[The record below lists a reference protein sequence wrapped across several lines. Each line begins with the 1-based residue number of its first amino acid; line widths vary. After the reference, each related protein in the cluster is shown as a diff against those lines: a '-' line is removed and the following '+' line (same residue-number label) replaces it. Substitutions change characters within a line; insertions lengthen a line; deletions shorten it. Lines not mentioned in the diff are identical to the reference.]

1 MDTEER
7 RKREKERRNDLFARR
22 ELGALLRLFSSLGIT
37 VAAGIVGFF
46 FLGVFVERKAL
57 ELGYRTGGA
66 LRIAFLLAGVGLS
79 VYWAYLRIAK
89 HIETFDGGASDGDGD
104 AAS

>member
-1 MDTEER
+1 MDAEEE

-37 VAAGIVGFF
+37 VALGIAGFF
-46 FLGVFVERKAL
+46 FLGILADRKAL

-66 LRIAFLLAGVGLS
+66 ARVAFLLAGVALS
-79 VYWAYLRIAK
+79 VYWAYLRIARHLNEYDWK
-89 HIETFDGGASDGDGD
+89 DND
-104 AAS
+104 AE